1 LALKI
6 KRQSQKITFVMV
18 NGVKIRP
25 DLAHQKTRI
34 NLLGKLTWEKW
45 WPYHLEKM
53 IANFAINGLAA

>member
-1 LALKI
+1 
-6 KRQSQKITFVMV
+6 MV